1 MQSPQVVKT
10 PAYQS
15 PTSGN
20 FIRTVD
26 MGRPI
31 GIDAKIGGAVYKFHD
46 GDYRFKRQ
54 FGEHLSWKDFLIMYY
69 LIMWDKDLASIGR
82 DGCLDKIEIPL
93 DVASFLFRLDAERY
107 PVLSSLSL
115 DDYDMFSGSQI
126 DSLADELRSVICIN
140 PVVSEMVKL
149 MIDFMLKAKS
159 LEKNI
164 LFDPFRAV

>member
-1 MQSPQVVKT
+1 
-10 PAYQS
+10 
-15 PTSGN
+15 
-20 FIRTVD
+20 

-31 GIDAKIGGAVYKFHD
+31 GIDAKIGGQSTNFMAVITDSK
-46 GDYRFKRQ
+46 GK

-115 DDYDMFSGSQI
+115 DDYDMFSGSQV
-126 DSLADELRSVICIN
+126 DSLADELRSVVCID
-140 PVVSEMVKL
+140 PVVSEIAKL